1 MSGIHLVGVGKLGES
16 LQRVKEAFCPF
27 ARLDGEVGTRGVADE
42 EGVAGEDEPLVDDE
56 GAVLGPVARRMDDA
70 QRHRSDFQLLT
81 VLERIERELRLRER
95 VNRNR
100 HTVLEPEAA
109 VP

>member
-1 MSGIHLVGVGKLGES
+1 
-16 LQRVKEAFCPF
+16 
-27 ARLDGEVGTRGVADE
+27 
-42 EGVAGEDEPLVDDE
+42 
-56 GAVLGPVARRMDDA
+56 MDPRA
-70 QRHRSDFQLLT
+70 WLYRSDFQLLT
-81 VLERIERELRLRER
+81 VLERIERELRRRER